1 MDTKTIYL
9 LVGIP
14 TFFLLLHLAVIP
26 ILKKIAIA
34 VQGEPFTYR
43 LQVGMKSKA
52 SVRVAKWDILWSAL
66 AVMLAMT
73 LCGLVLIILG
83 NFGVVP
89 KIDSHPNSLGPDG

>member
-26 ILKKIAIA
+26 ILRKIAIA

-43 LQVGMKSKA
+43 LQTWMDSKA
-52 SVRVAKWDILWSAL
+52 TGRVSKWDILWSAL
-66 AVMLAMT
+66 AVMLVMT
-73 LCGLVLIILG
+73 LSGLALVLLG
-83 NFGVVP
+83 HLGVVP
-89 KIDSHPNSLGPDG
+89 KMDSPGIQSGPDG